1 MLYLGLLRSYCLNE
15 LSLLLEIGVADQLR
29 MVHLDHLE
37 LLSRCE
43 FLLHQSVSLPC
54 MRQLDLRYLSH
65 EPFFILSG
73 LFRSDFLRLVG
84 QFE

>member
-1 MLYLGLLRSYCLNE
+1 
-15 LSLLLEIGVADQLR
+15 

-37 LLSRCE
+37 LLSRCK
-43 FLLHQSVSLPC
+43 FLLHQSVSLPR

-65 EPFFILSG
+65 EPFLILSG

-84 QFE
+84 QFEELLGVIRL